1 MTATPLSSD
10 ELRRLHAWWRA
21 CTYLGAAMI
30 YLRDNPLLAE
40 PLRAE
45 QVKHRPLGHWGSSPG
60 IAFTYAHL
68 SRLVK
73 RDDFPALFIAGPGHG
88 APGVLAPAWLE
99 GTYGERYPDRGWGLA
114 GLTRFCREFSFPGGS
129 GSHCTPEVP
138 GSIHEGGELGYSL
151 SHAFGAAFDHPD
163 LVVAAMVGDGEAETG
178 PLATA
183 WHSNKFLNPVRDGAV
198 LPILHLNGYKIAN
211 PTLLARIPRA
221 ELLAL
226 FTGYGWAP
234 RVVEGSEPEA
244 MHQAMAAAMEDCLAD
259 IRAIQGAARQAG
271 AAPAQRPCWPMIIL
285 ISPKGWTGP
294 KEADGHQ
301 VEGTWR
307 AHQVPLSD
315 PRHNPRHLEQLAQW
329 LASYRPEELFTPD
342 GRPQPELVDWAP
354 RGERRLSASPYANGG
369 LGRRPLERPDWRA
382 HGVKVEFPAASSVEN
397 TAPLGAYLADLL
409 RANPDNFRV
418 FGPDET
424 ASNRLQAVFEASGKT
439 WLAERR
445 PEDGDGGHLA
455 ADGRVMEMLSEHTL
469 EGWLE
474 GYLLSGRHGFLSTYE
489 AFAHVIDSMFNQH
502 AKWLEMARAVPW
514 RAPVAALNLLITST
528 VWRQDHNGFTH
539 QDPGFLDLVVNK
551 SPEVTRIYLPPDAN
565 CLLAVA
571 DRCLG
576 ETDVI
581 NVLVADKQSHLQYL
595 SPEAALRHCE
605 RGIGLWDWASS
616 DGDGEPEAVLACC
629 GDVPTQEALG
639 AAELLL
645 THFPDLRL
653 RFVNVVDLFTLAPA
667 EEHPHGLAERD
678 YLSLFTADKPVV
690 FNFHGYPWLIHRL
703 AYRRPNHDRMHV
715 RGYKEKGSITTPLEL
730 AMENEIDR
738 YTLAIDILD
747 RVPRLQVAGAHV
759 KQALR
764 ERQQACREYAH
775 TWGIDAPEITN
786 WRWAGL
792 KSR

>member
-1 MTATPLSSD
+1 M
-10 ELRRLHAWWRA
+10 
-21 CTYLGAAMI
+21 
-30 YLRDNPLLAE
+30 
-40 PLRAE
+40 
-45 QVKHRPLGHWGSSPG
+45 
-60 IAFTYAHL
+60 
-68 SRLVK
+68 
-73 RDDFPALFIAGPGHG
+73 
-88 APGVLAPAWLE
+88 
-99 GTYGERYPDRGWGLA
+99 
-114 GLTRFCREFSFPGGS
+114 
-129 GSHCTPEVP
+129 
-138 GSIHEGGELGYSL
+138 
-151 SHAFGAAFDHPD
+151 
-163 LVVAAMVGDGEAETG
+163 
-178 PLATA
+178 
-183 WHSNKFLNPVRDGAV
+183 
-198 LPILHLNGYKIAN
+198 
-211 PTLLARIPRA
+211 
-221 ELLAL
+221 
-226 FTGYGWAP
+226 
-234 RVVEGSEPEA
+234 
-244 MHQAMAAAMEDCLAD
+244 
-259 IRAIQGAARQAG
+259 
-271 AAPAQRPCWPMIIL
+271 
-285 ISPKGWTGP
+285 
-294 KEADGHQ
+294 
-301 VEGTWR
+301 
-307 AHQVPLSD
+307 
-315 PRHNPRHLEQLAQW
+315 
-329 LASYRPEELFTPD
+329 
-342 GRPQPELVDWAP
+342 
-354 RGERRLSASPYANGG
+354 
-369 LGRRPLERPDWRA
+369 
-382 HGVKVEFPAASSVEN
+382 KVEFPAASSVEN

-629 GDVPTQEALG
+629 GDVPTQEAL
-639 AAELLL
+639 AAVELLL

-792 KSR
+792 KGR